1 MAYDY
6 DLFTIGA
13 GSGGVR
19 ASRLAAMTG
28 AKVGVAEEHRP
39 GGTCVVRG
47 CIPKKYMVY
56 ASEYSRSLEHMKG
69 YGWSVDN
76 PRYDH
81 GVFMDKM
88 HREVDRL
95 SGIYARNLRN
105 AGAELIDDRAE
116 FVDPHTLRLIKSGRT
131 VTAKKILIATGAA
144 PTMPKEIEGVELA
157 ISSNE
162 IFHLEELPKH
172 IAIFGGGY
180 IAVEFAAIM
189 NGLGVNTCL
198 IYRGEMVLRGFDD
211 DVRTHV
217 HDELKRK
224 GVKVITH
231 ASPKKITKQDDGRL
245 HVALDNGESVTANV
259 VMLATG
265 RDPHTKGLGLEK
277 AGVEINKKGAVI
289 VDDFSR
295 TNVEHIF
302 AVGDVTDRMNL
313 TPVAI
318 REGQAFA
325 MSEFMN
331 QPTSFDHADVPTAVF
346 TQPPVGTVGLTEA
359 QARQKFGMI
368 DIYKVK
374 FRPMKD
380 MLTGDEERVLMKI
393 VVRAEDDRVVGVHI
407 VSPHAHEIIQAVAIA
422 VKMGAT
428 KKDFDRTCALH
439 PSIAEEL
446 VTIKEKWVAPELTT
460 TA

>member
-1 MAYDY
+1 
-6 DLFTIGA
+6 
-13 GSGGVR
+13 
-19 ASRLAAMTG
+19 
-28 AKVGVAEEHRP
+28 
-39 GGTCVVRG
+39 VV
-47 CIPKKYMVY
+47 V
-56 ASEYSRSLEHMKG
+56 
-69 YGWSVDN
+69 
-76 PRYDH
+76 
-81 GVFMDKM
+81 
-88 HREVDRL
+88 
-95 SGIYARNLRN
+95 
-105 AGAELIDDRAE
+105 
-116 FVDPHTLRLIKSGRT
+116 
-131 VTAKKILIATGAA
+131 
-144 PTMPKEIEGVELA
+144 
-157 ISSNE
+157 
-162 IFHLEELPKH
+162 
-172 IAIFGGGY
+172 GGGY

-189 NGLGVNTCL
+189 NGLGVSTCL
-198 IYRGEMVLRGFDD
+198 VYRGQTVLRGFDE

-217 HDELKRK
+217 HEELKRK
-224 GVKVITH
+224 GVKVVTH
-231 ASPKKITKQDDGRL
+231 ASPTKIAKTDDGRL
-245 HVALDNGESVTANV
+245 RVALDNGEAVSANI

-265 RDPHTKGLGLEK
+265 RDPHTQGLGLEK
-277 AGVEINKKGAVI
+277 AGVEIDKKGAVI
-289 VDDFSR
+289 VNEFSR
-295 TNVEHIF
+295 TNVAHIF

-325 MSEFMN
+325 MTEFMN

-346 TQPPVGTVGLTEA
+346 TQPPVGVVGLTETE
-359 QARQKFGMI
+359 ARQKFGMI

-407 VSPHAHEIIQAVAIA
+407 VAPQAHEIIQAVAIA

-446 VTIKEKWVAPELTT
+446 VTIREKWVALELTT